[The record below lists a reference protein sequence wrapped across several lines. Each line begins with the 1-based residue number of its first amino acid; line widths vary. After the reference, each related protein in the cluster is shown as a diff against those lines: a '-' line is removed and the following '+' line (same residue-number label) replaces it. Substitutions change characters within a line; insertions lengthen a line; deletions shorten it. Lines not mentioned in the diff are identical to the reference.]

1 MKIIT
6 VASGKGGV
14 GKTILTANLGLA
26 LASSGQRVVLF
37 DADLGLANLDAVLR
51 LKTDITVQHVL
62 EGIVRMP
69 EAAVQGPAGIRV
81 VAGSSGISAMLRL
94 SRKRLEA
101 LLSQVKELEDSTDIL
116 IFDAAS
122 GADARVMTVLKMA
135 DQAILITTPDPVSIV
150 DCYSTAKVLFR
161 HKRDA
166 IVSIVANQVKDDDQ
180 ARRSFDAIESAART
194 FLHKQVSYL
203 GCVRE
208 DRAAAEIARTR
219 RPFVLDAPDLPAS
232 NDIRALAVALVK
244 GLSAS
249 EGRIEDTDYN
259 NDSKAA

>member
-14 GKTILTANLGLA
+14 GKTTLTANLGVA

-37 DADLGLANLDAVLR
+37 DADLGLANLDVVLR
-51 LKTDITVQHVL
+51 LKTDLTVQHVL
-62 EGIVRMP
+62 QGVVPMS

-81 VAGSSGISAMLRL
+81 VTGSSGIGAMLRL

-101 LLSQVKELEDSTDIL
+101 LLSQVRELEDSTDIL

-122 GADARVMTVLKMA
+122 GADARVMTFLKMA
-135 DQAILITTPDPVSIV
+135 DQAILVTTPDPTSVV

-161 HKRDA
+161 CKKDA
-166 IVSIVANQVKDDDQ
+166 MVRVVVNQVKDDDQ

-208 DRAAAEIARTR
+208 DRAAAEMARTR
-219 RPFVLDAPDLPAS
+219 GPFVLDAPDLPVS
-232 NDIRALAVALVK
+232 NDIRALAADLVR

-249 EGRIEDTDYN
+249 EGEIEDTVSH
-259 NDSKAA
+259 NDTKAA